1 MERDQPDTPVPAL
14 DHHVAAGQAPPEI
27 LSGKKRW
34 ALISWGLLRAGATA
48 ALMVLLY
55 YTLPL
60 DRRSHAHLVVALLL
74 GIVLLVATVSWQVRA
89 IVRAAHPA
97 IRATQALATTVA
109 LFLLV
114 FAASYFVLG
123 FQDPATF
130 SEPLTRTDALY
141 FTVTV
146 FSTVGFGDITP
157 DSQTVRLVVAVQ
169 MLLDLV
175 VLGLGIQVIL
185 GAAKKGRDS

>member
-1 MERDQPDTPVPAL
+1 
-14 DHHVAAGQAPPEI
+14 
-27 LSGKKRW
+27 
-34 ALISWGLLRAGATA
+34 
-48 ALMVLLY
+48 MVLLY

-60 DRRSHAHLVVALLL
+60 DRRSHSHLVLALVVCLVA
-74 GIVLLVATVSWQVRA
+74 LVATVAWQVRA

-97 IRATQALATTVA
+97 VRATQALATVVP
-109 LFLLV
+109 LFLVV
-114 FAASYFVLG
+114 FAATYFILG

-130 SEPLTRTDALY
+130 SEPLSRTDALY

-157 DSQTVRLVVAVQ
+157 DSETVRLIVAAQ
-169 MLLDLV
+169 MLIDLV

-185 GAAKKGRDS
+185 GAVKRGRDT